1 MEINK
6 IKPNRLFTFGCSFTK
21 YRLNTWANILAKK
34 LEVKKFYNFGAS
46 AACNLFIGTRLS
58 QAIKYYNIDKNDL
71 IMVCWTDIDRN
82 SIIENDVWQLK
93 GSIVRNYTDREYT
106 EDDRSLYSQ
115 RDAMIIQNSYDMLKQ
130 SGIPFDMFS
139 MTNLKK
145 SMTPSIATL
154 YNDTLSKLKPAM
166 IDVLMGGQVQ
176 DADRTLHGDSHPSM
190 RQHLKYLIEV
200 FKMQPTKEINDFIN
214 KHNLDKFPP
223 DIRTRESIDYN
234 WFQDLNNEV

>member
-1 MEINK
+1 MDINK

-21 YRLNTWANILAKK
+21 YHLNTWANILAKK

-71 IMVCWTDIDRN
+71 IMICWTDIDRN
-82 SIIENDVWQLK
+82 SIIENNVWQLK
-93 GSIVRNYTDREYT
+93 GSIVMNYKDREYT

-115 RDAMIIQNSYDMLKQ
+115 RDAMIIQNSYDMLQQ
-130 SGIPFDMFS
+130 SGIPFEMFS
-139 MTNLKK
+139 MANFKK
-145 SMTPSIATL
+145 SMTPSIAIL
-154 YNDTLSKLKPAM
+154 YEDMLNKLKPAM
-166 IDVLMGGQVQ
+166 LDVLSGGRIQNQ
-176 DADRTLHGDSHPSM
+176 DDTLHGDSHPSM
-190 RQHLKYLIEV
+190 RQHLKYLIEG

-223 DIRTRESIDYN
+223 EMRKRDSFDYN
-234 WFQDLNNEV
+234 WFQDCNNEV